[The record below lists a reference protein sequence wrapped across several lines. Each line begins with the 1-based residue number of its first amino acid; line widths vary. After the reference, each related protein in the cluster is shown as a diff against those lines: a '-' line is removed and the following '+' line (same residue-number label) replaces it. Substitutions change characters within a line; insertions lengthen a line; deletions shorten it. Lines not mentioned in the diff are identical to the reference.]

1 MRIPVRHSRRLAS
14 VAAVLTLGLG
24 LGVLAGCSADDSGS
38 ADSGAAVDEQS
49 APRDGDT
56 AGGGDASGATSNSS
70 AQAGK

>member
-1 MRIPVRHSRRLAS
+1 MRIPVRPSRRLAS

-49 APRDGDT
+49 A
-56 AGGGDASGATSNSS
+56 TSRR
-70 AQAGK
+70 